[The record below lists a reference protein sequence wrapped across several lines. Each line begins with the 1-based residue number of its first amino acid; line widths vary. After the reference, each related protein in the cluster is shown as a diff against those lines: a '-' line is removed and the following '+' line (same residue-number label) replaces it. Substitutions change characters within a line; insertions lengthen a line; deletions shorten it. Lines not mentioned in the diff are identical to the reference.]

1 MVLNDTITE
10 IINKYIVTISNY
22 TIFFFKSL
30 PVYKDTNYFELV
42 YSKGLILIENIYN
55 ISILYLDSLVDI
67 HNLCEKGYIYFVE
80 FINQINLSGFNE
92 TYFELTMR
100 DAIVFCYKKT
110 ILNLD
115 CKILKENNKN
125 DNYKSNIINIYIII
139 SNSYINLLNISLY
152 NLLDND
158 IKNKNINISLHEL
171 YEEILKKIIEIIHT
185 NSLSI
190 KKFIKKI
197 TNQIDINN
205 TNIDNIDILDK
216 KSYLLNITKILKL
229 LNNNINHIKI
239 NQKNIFNDTQEYFLI
254 EEFIKNIDI
263 FFDKYLYKK
272 KFILDILYDD
282 IINEEFIINIQNNNT
297 NFLINKIL

>member
-30 PVYKDTNYFELV
+30 PVYKDTNYFELI

-115 CKILKENNKN
+115 CKILKENNKH

-185 NSLSI
+185 NSLLI

-216 KSYLLNITKILKL
+216 KSYLSNIEKILKL
-229 LNNNINHIKI
+229 LNNILNHIRI
-239 NQKNIFNDTQEYFLI
+239 NQKNIFNNTQDFFLI